1 MKEIKPGVKA
11 SIGKVVKYE
20 DTAAALGNEGIEVF
34 ATPVMVSLMEFTC
47 VEALKPYLEE
57 GEGSVGISI
66 EIRHIAP
73 TPVGMNITSNA
84 ELVKVDGVKMEF
96 KVEVFDDD
104 EKVGEG
110 IHKRAVI
117 DMDKFF
123 KMVDKKKK

>member
-11 SIGKVVKYE
+11 SLEKLVKYE
-20 DTAAALGNEGIEVF
+20 DTAAALGNKDVEVF
-34 ATPVMVSLMEFTC
+34 ATPVMVSLMEITC
-47 VEALKPYLEE
+47 AQALEPYLEE
-57 GEGSVGISI
+57 GEGSVGVSL

-73 TPVGMNITSNA
+73 TPVGMKVTSNA
-84 ELVKVDGVKMEF
+84 ELTKVDGVKMEF
-96 KVEVFDDD
+96 KVEVFDEN

-123 KMVDKKKK
+123 KMVEKKKK

>member
-1 MKEIKPGVKA
+1 
-11 SIGKVVKYE
+11 
-20 DTAAALGNEGIEVF
+20 
-34 ATPVMVSLMEFTC
+34 MEFTC
-47 VEALKPYLEE
+47 VEAIKPYLDE

-123 KMVDKKKK
+123 NMVDKKKK